1 MKKSITLFL
10 LLLSCMIGMAQGTY
24 DEPESVRPTYGEEIQ
39 RRVSV
44 LTVVENGHT
53 SIWRD
58 ALVVLKSNT
67 PDYFFTDKGNV
78 KVQVTVPMP
87 EGEKVV
93 FKKKFKDS
101 YLYIFR
107 SGQIQVGK
115 PNFDKLVITPKKDG
129 LTYGE
134 INEKE
139 GVY

>member
-1 MKKSITLFL
+1 MKKSVTL
-10 LLLSCMIGMAQGTY
+10 LLFFLVCSLGFGQSSG
-24 DEPESVRPTYGEEIQ
+24 DGNERVSPTYGEEIQ

-44 LTVVENGHT
+44 LRIVEDGHDN
-53 SIWRD
+53 IWRD